1 MRDAL
6 SSSSSFSFFDTTP
19 GHFGTRWPGEAVFGA
34 GCVDRLP
41 EWARREGVRRPLLLS
56 DAGLTAT
63 GLLARVADSLRQA
76 GIEPVCHDDV
86 DANPTVR
93 HVHAAAQRWHEN
105 RCDALIALGGGSV
118 IDVGKVLAAALGSD
132 APLAEVLQHGDAA
145 LSRPVPP
152 FAAVPTTA
160 GTGSESTVAAL
171 IKDEAGRK
179 HVMRSHRCR
188 PQWIALDPLLTLTV
202 PLAVTASTGFD
213 VLMHALGAA
222 TNRTSHPI
230 GEALALDALRR
241 TIAALPA
248 VLARPDDEAARAD
261 MLLASYLAGVA
272 MSLRGVDGIHG
283 LCTPLEAIVDAPH
296 AHVLAVVCEPLMRFN
311 MAAIAD
317 RYAAAAQ
324 ACGLAAPGQSTAQ
337 QAAALIDKVCE
348 LRDLAGLP
356 SWLDAL
362 GAIPADMTDVHAAA
376 AGNASARLNGR
387 PLSPDDIVALYAA
400 MRRDPYVPH
409 S

>member
-1 MRDAL
+1 MRDAMPMPAA
-6 SSSSSFSFFDTTP
+6 SFFGTTP

-41 EWARREGVRRPLLLS
+41 QWARREGVHRPLLLS
-56 DAGLTAT
+56 DAGLAAT
-63 GLLARVADSLRQA
+63 GLLTRVADDLRRA
-76 GIEPVCHDDV
+76 GIDPVCHDDV
-86 DANPTVR
+86 AANPSAA
-93 HVHAAAQRWHEN
+93 HVHAAAQRWREHH
-105 RCDALIALGGGSV
+105 CDGLIALGGGSV
-118 IDVGKVLAAALGSD
+118 IDVGKVLAAVLASD
-132 APLAEVLQHGDAA
+132 APLADLLQRGDAA
-145 LSRPVPP
+145 LSGPVPP

-202 PLAVTASTGFD
+202 PPAVTASTGFD

-222 TNRTSHPI
+222 TNCASHPI

-241 TIAALPA
+241 TVSALPA
-248 VLARPDDEAARAD
+248 VLACPDDESARAD

-317 RYAAAAQ
+317 RYAAAART
-324 ACGLAAPGQSTAQ
+324 CGLAAPQLSTVR
-337 QAAALIDKVCE
+337 QATALIDKVCE

-356 SWLDAL
+356 RSLDAL
-362 GAIPADMTDVHAAA
+362 GDVPADLGAVHAAA
-376 AGNASARLNGR
+376 ANNASARLNGR
-387 PLSPDDIVALYAA
+387 PLSDDDIAALYAA
-400 MRRDPYVPH
+400 MRGEPDVPLG
-409 S
+409 